1 MEQKQELNNKFVE
14 FLTKYYSNNDDKK
27 LAAHL
32 TIIASA
38 DCEDSECEPI
48 SEQTVSYYA
57 KILGLKKAPT
67 YKHSCVSEKSV
78 KERVKRIGQHFSF
91 YSGNPAMDIQKANLE
106 NDHLVLCASKK
117 QMRNIRY
124 AATRYNNEQSSS
136 SGIHIKVSCDSEI
149 TAVLIMA
156 ETISLPDSCK
166 TRSSQSVGLYVPP

>member
-1 MEQKQELNNKFVE
+1 MEQNQELNNKFVE
-14 FLTKYYSNNDDKK
+14 FLTKYYSNTDDKT

-38 DCEDSECEPI
+38 DCVGSDCEPV
-48 SEQTVSYYA
+48 SEQTVRYYA
-57 KILGLKKAPT
+57 EKLGLKKASSF
-67 YKHSCVSEKSV
+67 KHSRCCDKSV

-91 YSGNPAMDIQKANLE
+91 YSGQPSIDIQKANLE

-149 TAVLIMA
+149 TAVLVMA

-166 TRSSQSVGLYVPP
+166 THSSQSVGLYVPP